1 MYRAGVWSCQAS
13 LGAAG
18 ASTTFSPY
26 ALRSSNHAILVSIA
40 APQPLRAAAGDGRVP
55 GQALVYTQATTA
67 MSPIDAHQIL
77 AATSRSP

>member
-1 MYRAGVWSCQAS
+1 MPGQPGGSRCFNYI
-13 LGAAG
+13 L
-18 ASTTFSPY
+18 P
-26 ALRSSNHAILVSIA
+26 LRSSELQLSVQFNYTILVSIA
-40 APQPLRAAAGDGRVP
+40 APRPLRPAAGDGRVP